1 MSRLPGPP
9 PLAVEDKELRGN
21 PGKRA
26 LHKELL
32 PKSDTLFELPQPP
45 PYLGEYGEKEWFRTG
60 PALIK
65 MRMLAESDLPA
76 FQAYCMNIELMIQ
89 SMLDMQ
95 SNGLTIMGQRGRI
108 KNPAVVSFGQATT
121 AIRGFVSEFGLSP
134 SARSRIR
141 VPTEDEDV
149 LSQLM
154 ADDGGKEDFDE
165 GV

>member
-1 MSRLPGPP
+1 MPSPK
-9 PLAVEDKELRGN
+9 PLAVEDKKLRGN

-26 LHKELL
+26 LHEELL
-32 PKSDTLFELPQPP
+32 PKITPLFELPPP
-45 PYLGEYGEKEWFRTG
+45 PGYLGEYGEKEWYRTG

-76 FQAYCMNIELMIQ
+76 FQAYCMNIELMIT
-89 SMLDMQ
+89 SMLDIQ
-95 SNGLTIMGQRGRI
+95 ENGLTIMGQRGRI

-121 AIRGFVSEFGLSP
+121 AIRGFVGEFGLSP
-134 SARSRIR
+134 SARSRIK

-149 LSQLM
+149 LAQLIG
-154 ADDGGKEDFDE
+154 DDGKEEDFDE

>member
-1 MSRLPGPP
+1 MTGK
-9 PLAVEDKELRGN
+9 PLAVEDKILRGN
-21 PGKRA
+21 PGKRNLSGA
-26 LHKELL
+26 KEILQRTK
-32 PKSDTLFELPQPP
+32 PLFEMPEPTID
-45 PYLGEYGEKEWFRTG
+45 LGEYGMKEWYRTG

-76 FQAYCMNIELMIQ
+76 FTAYCMNIELMIQ
-89 SMLDMQ
+89 SMLDIQ
-95 SNGLTIMGQRGRI
+95 VNGLTIVGQRGRI

-141 VPTEDEDV
+141 IPTEDEDI
-149 LSQLM
+149 LKNLLG
-154 ADDGGKEDFDE
+154 DDDEEESFDE